1 MANEKKLRDAEA
13 FVRKVL
19 DESFNQKVDAE
30 TVRSVA
36 LKVSQVVAESAHKT
50 ASGAPKKAA

>member
-1 MANEKKLRDAEA
+1 MAKEKKLRDAEA

-19 DESFNQKVDAE
+19 AESFNQKVDAE

-50 ASGAPKKAA
+50 ASSAPKKAA